1 MIIKDITKINFPSNL
16 LKGKTIV
23 ISGSGS
29 GIGRQ
34 VAKSFSKFGAD
45 LILFSKSEEKLESL
59 FDELNKDYSNNDIIQ
74 PLDLETAEEKDYE
87 KIFRAIRDDYPK
99 IDGLI
104 NNAGIL
110 GEKKSLEQYSYVS
123 WKNVLKVNLDASFL
137 MTKSLMP
144 LLRKSDNSSIIFTS
158 SGVGRKGRAYWG
170 AYSISK
176 FATEAMMQ
184 ILSEELQNT
193 SRVRVNC
200 INPGAV
206 RTKMRESA
214 YPAENPKKNPP
225 PIEII
230 EAYLYLMSDMS
241 LEINGQSID
250 AQEH

>member
-1 MIIKDITKINFPSNL
+1 M
-16 LKGKTIV
+16 
-23 ISGSGS
+23 
-29 GIGRQ
+29 
-34 VAKSFSKFGAD
+34 
-45 LILFSKSEEKLESL
+45 
-59 FDELNKDYSNNDIIQ
+59 
-74 PLDLETAEEKDYE
+74 
-87 KIFRAIRDDYPK
+87 
-99 IDGLI
+99 I